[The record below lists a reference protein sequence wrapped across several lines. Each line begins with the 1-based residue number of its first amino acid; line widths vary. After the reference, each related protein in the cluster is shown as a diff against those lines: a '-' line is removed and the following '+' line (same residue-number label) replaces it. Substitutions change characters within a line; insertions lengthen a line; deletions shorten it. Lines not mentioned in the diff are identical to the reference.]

1 MKKHEIK
8 NRKRFHIFKDM
19 RFFQRMILIF
29 VIGGILPLL
38 GSSLYMNSQT
48 SKMMINLTKETQS
61 EELAL
66 ISSSITESMSVLDDV
81 SAQLCK
87 NKEILRLIRTDYPTE
102 NAFFRDYY
110 SMSAVTDYLDYY
122 QRDIARIDIYMDNKS
137 ISPKNMM
144 VTEWVSYMG
153 DTIRN
158 QTWYQETVKSKSGF
172 WYYDSDPDTNKL
184 SLQISR
190 AIRDDQGEVIAM
202 ITVMMQNQKTSEPLD
217 ERNADTVLMYKDKQV
232 VYANFDTENKYSGL
246 REKIESSSRK
256 IPIAYSKKLTQ
267 GVEEY
272 LLTYEPVREAGYS
285 DYFSLVSIQDYQEIM
300 SDVNR
305 ISLRAFVP
313 EVVGIIVSMILIFGF
328 TASYGKRIGLL
339 RLQMHRVAQGE
350 YDKVEPIVGNDEIGE
365 IYLELEQMMKDIQK
379 LMSEVVNE
387 QVQKEKL
394 HTRQK
399 EVEFKM
405 LASQINPHFL
415 YNTLETIRMKAMV
428 NKQPEIV
435 ELVKMLAKIMRYNL
449 QVSDR
454 LVTLQSELQMVQYYL
469 KIQNYRFGDRITS
482 SVEVDDDV
490 DLQTMVMPLIIQPFV
505 ENAFV
510 HGLEAM
516 DSDGILKVHV
526 CMDGENICI
535 TVSDN
540 GEGMDYYELGRLR
553 KSIREEDPDRTHIGV
568 HNVNQRIQIFYGEEY
583 GIRVESRKGGG
594 TKVTI
599 CFPKNPKENT
609 LL

>member
-1 MKKHEIK
+1 ML
-8 NRKRFHIFKDM
+8 
-19 RFFQRMILIF
+19 ILI
-29 VIGGILPLL
+29 
-38 GSSLYMNSQT
+38 Q
-48 SKMMINLTKETQS
+48 
-61 EELAL
+61 
-66 ISSSITESMSVLDDV
+66 
-81 SAQLCK
+81 
-87 NKEILRLIRTDYPTE
+87 
-102 NAFFRDYY
+102 
-110 SMSAVTDYLDYY
+110 
-122 QRDIARIDIYMDNKS
+122 
-137 ISPKNMM
+137 
-144 VTEWVSYMG
+144 
-153 DTIRN
+153 
-158 QTWYQETVKSKSGF
+158 
-172 WYYDSDPDTNKL
+172 
-184 SLQISR
+184 
-190 AIRDDQGEVIAM
+190 
-202 ITVMMQNQKTSEPLD
+202 
-217 ERNADTVLMYKDKQV
+217 
-232 VYANFDTENKYSGL
+232 
-246 REKIESSSRK
+246 
-256 IPIAYSKKLTQ
+256 
-267 GVEEY
+267 
-272 LLTYEPVREAGYS
+272 LTYEPVREAGYS
-285 DYFSLVSIQDYQEIM
+285 DYFSLVSIQNYQEIM

-454 LVTLQSELQMVQYYL
+454 FVTLQSELQMVQYYL

-599 CFPKNPKENT
+599 CFPKNPKDNT

>member
-1 MKKHEIK
+1 
-8 NRKRFHIFKDM
+8 M

-48 SKMMINLTKETQS
+48 SKMMIDLTKETQS

-137 ISPKNMM
+137 VSPKNMM

-190 AIRDDQGEVIAM
+190 AIRDDQGEVIAV

-285 DYFSLVSIQDYQEIM
+285 DYFSLVSIQNYQEIM

-454 LVTLQSELQMVQYYL
+454 FVTLQSELQMVQYYL

-599 CFPKNPKENT
+599 CFPKNPKDNT

>member
-1 MKKHEIK
+1 
-8 NRKRFHIFKDM
+8 M

-48 SKMMINLTKETQS
+48 SKMMIDLTKETQS

-137 ISPKNMM
+137 VSPKNMM

-190 AIRDDQGEVIAM
+190 AIRDDQGEVIAV

-285 DYFSLVSIQDYQEIM
+285 DYFSLVSIQNYQEIM

-599 CFPKNPKENT
+599 CFPKNQKENT

>member
-1 MKKHEIK
+1 
-8 NRKRFHIFKDM
+8 M

-190 AIRDDQGEVIAM
+190 AIRDDQGEVIAV

-217 ERNADTVLMYKDKQV
+217 ERNADTVLMYKDKKV

>member
-1 MKKHEIK
+1 
-8 NRKRFHIFKDM
+8 M

-48 SKMMINLTKETQS
+48 SKMMIDLTKETQS

-137 ISPKNMM
+137 VSPKNMM

-158 QTWYQETVKSKSGF
+158 QTWYQETIKSKSGF

-190 AIRDDQGEVIAM
+190 AIRDDQGEVIAV

-285 DYFSLVSIQDYQEIM
+285 DYFSLVSIQNYQEIM

-454 LVTLQSELQMVQYYL
+454 FVTLQSELQMVQYYL

-490 DLQTMVMPLIIQPFV
+490 NLQTMVMPLIIQPFV

-599 CFPKNPKENT
+599 CFPKNPKDNT

>member
-1 MKKHEIK
+1 
-8 NRKRFHIFKDM
+8 M

-48 SKMMINLTKETQS
+48 SKMMIDLTKETQS

-87 NKEILRLIRTDYPTE
+87 NKEILRLIRTDYLTE

-137 ISPKNMM
+137 VSPKNMM

-190 AIRDDQGEVIAM
+190 AIRDDQGEVIAV

-285 DYFSLVSIQDYQEIM
+285 DYFSLVSIQNYQEIM

-454 LVTLQSELQMVQYYL
+454 FVTLQSELQMVQYYL

-599 CFPKNPKENT
+599 CFPKNPKDNT